1 MANLIGTKTEK
12 NLEEALAGESLARN
26 KYTYFAAIAE
36 KDGYEHIASFFEEV
50 ANNEKEHA
58 RVWFK
63 LLCGGVMPGTA
74 DNLKAA
80 IEGENKE
87 WSEMYKRMAA
97 EAREEGFDDIAFLF
111 DSVGDIEKE
120 HEERYSKLLDSIE
133 DNTVIERK
141 EKSKWVCRIC
151 GYSTG
156 SERAPEKCPV
166 CEHPKE
172 YFDLKQDN

>member
-1 MANLIGTKTEK
+1 
-12 NLEEALAGESLARN
+12 LEA
-26 KYTYFAAIAE
+26 
-36 KDGYEHIASFFEEV
+36 

-63 LLCGGVMPGTA
+63 LLCGGEMPGTA
-74 DNLKAA
+74 ENLKTA
-80 IEGENKE
+80 IKGENRE
-87 WSEMYKRMAA
+87 WSEMYKRMAL

-120 HEERYSKLLDSIE
+120 HEEQYRKMLKSV
-133 DNTVIERK
+133 DNDTVLEKK

-151 GYSTG
+151 GYSTD
-156 SERAPEKCPV
+156 SESAPEKCPV